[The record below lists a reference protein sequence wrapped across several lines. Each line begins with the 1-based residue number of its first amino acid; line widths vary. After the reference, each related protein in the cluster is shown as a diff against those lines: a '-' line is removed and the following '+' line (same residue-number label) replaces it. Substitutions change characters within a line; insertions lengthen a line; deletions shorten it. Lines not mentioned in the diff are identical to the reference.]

1 MLARAGAEVEE
12 IRPDSRR
19 SRSARLAHDLVEQL
33 APIAEPRRD
42 WRHAAIPTARLR
54 HLHLWQ
60 SAYGDSSSSTGTRQ
74 RGAAVRVIELTAE
87 QIADALLAGDV
98 DADNLD
104 ARIAL
109 VEAATNG
116 PGDAIGWTRE
126 LAARVPLA
134 DSS

>member
-1 MLARAGAEVEE
+1 M
-12 IRPDSRR
+12 
-19 SRSARLAHDLVEQL
+19 
-33 APIAEPRRD
+33 
-42 WRHAAIPTARLR
+42 
-54 HLHLWQ
+54 
-60 SAYGDSSSSTGTRQ
+60 
-74 RGAAVRVIELTAE
+74 AVRVRRLLVLDRHEAARRGREVIELTAE
-87 QIADALLAGDV
+87 QIADALLAGGV

>member
-1 MLARAGAEVEE
+1 
-12 IRPDSRR
+12 
-19 SRSARLAHDLVEQL
+19 
-33 APIAEPRRD
+33 
-42 WRHAAIPTARLR
+42 
-54 HLHLWQ
+54 
-60 SAYGDSSSSTGTRQ
+60 
-74 RGAAVRVIELTAE
+74 VIELTAE
-87 QIADALLAGDV
+87 QIADALLAGGV